1 MVQVYTGVSPRSPC
15 KMANSAQNK
24 KQNASNVT
32 MKGLSDEDQA
42 EFDKLKAMY
51 DKKNLNEC
59 FALMHLSHQKDL
71 KSVRDDLDSVKVKVM
86 DLEAYTQHVDQ
97 QLKEINEVALVNLRD
112 SLTEEEIARVTL
124 EQWGRKWNVVIRG
137 VEGDLSERPRVTE
150 SKARKFF
157 VEQLKLDEMVVN
169 GMYFQA
175 VHRLPGGDEHK
186 RRIIL
191 RFLSLL
197 DRDDVM
203 EAARRLPKGS
213 GFGVSPD
220 LNPEASMLRGKL
232 LSDLRAMEPDDRK
245 KHRLIYL
252 KEFPFVAMKKLGE

>member
-1 MVQVYTGVSPRSPC
+1 MVQVYTGVSTRSPC
-15 KMANSAQNK
+15 KMANSTQNK

-32 MKGLSDEDQA
+32 MKCLSDEDQA

-71 KSVRDDLDSVKVKVM
+71 KSVRDDLDSVKVKVT

-124 EQWGRKWNVVIRG
+124 EQWGRKWNIVIRG

-150 SKARKFF
+150 SKVRKFF
-157 VEQLKLDEMVVN
+157 VEQLKLDEKVVN

-220 LNPEASMLRGKL
+220 LNPEASKLRGKL